1 MSQVLT
7 EEIAKKALQNF
18 FQQQKPFVLFGT
30 GTSCALDIRFGMDA
44 LREHLLSAV
53 PKKTLNPNQR
63 KQWDSVVD
71 RLNNGYDLESAM
83 NDVQDEILSK
93 IIIKST
99 ATFVA
104 TLDRDYGVKILIG
117 KKVWPA
123 LSFFKRLVDRLPETD
138 RVLHV
143 ATTNYDLLAEYA
155 FEKEGI
161 PYITGFSGGICRRMD
176 WKQAG
181 RGMTR
186 FERTLIRR
194 STYKDK
200 PKLIKHIRLYKVHGS
215 LNTFELG
222 STIVENNAW
231 IFEYPDELERIMIT
245 PGTAKYKRLHDY
257 RPELLGE
264 YDQSVEKHSAFLFI
278 GFGFNDNQLTNNA
291 IKRKL
296 EEQECPALII
306 TRDSNPRIEACLK
319 KCKNLWL
326 VCKNPGGGNNGSYV
340 FNSRYSDGLVIKE
353 KQLWDLEVF
362 IKEIL
367 GG

>member
-18 FQQQKPFVLFGT
+18 FLQKPFVLFGT

-44 LREHLLSAV
+44 LREHLLSDI
-53 PKKTLNPNQR
+53 PKNPLNLDQR
-63 KQWDSVVD
+63 KQWGSVVD
-71 RLNNGYDLESAM
+71 KLNNRYDLESAM
-83 NDVQDEILSK
+83 NDVQDENLTK
-93 IIIKST
+93 IIIEST
-99 ATFVA
+99 AKFVA
-104 TLDRDYGVKILIG
+104 ALDRDYGVKILMG
-117 KKVWPA
+117 KTFWPA
-123 LSFFKRLVDRLPETD
+123 LSFFKRLVEGLPESD
-138 RVLHV
+138 RALHV

-161 PYITGFSGGICRRMD
+161 PYITGFFGGICRRMD

-181 RGMTR
+181 RGMTC
-186 FERTLIRR
+186 FERTLVRK
-194 STYKDK
+194 TYKDI

-215 LNTFELG
+215 LNTFGLG
-222 STIVENNAW
+222 SAIVENNAW
-231 IFEYPDELERIMIT
+231 IFEYPNELERIMIT

-264 YDQSVEKHSAFLFI
+264 YDQAVEKHSAFLFI

-296 EEQECPALII
+296 EEQECPCLII
-306 TRDSNPRIEACLK
+306 TRDSNSRIEAFLK

-326 VCKNPGGGNNGSYV
+326 VCKHPGGGNNGSYI

-353 KQLWDLEVF
+353 KHLWDLEIF
-362 IKEIL
+362 TKEIL

>member
-18 FQQQKPFVLFGT
+18 FLQKPFVLFGT
-30 GTSCALDIRFGMDA
+30 GTSCAVDTCFGMEALRKHLLLDI
-44 LREHLLSAV
+44 
-53 PKKTLNPNQR
+53 PKNHLNPVQS
-63 KQWDSVVD
+63 KQWDSVID
-71 RLNNGYDLESAM
+71 KLNSNHDLESAM
-83 NDVQDEILSK
+83 NDVQDENLTK
-93 IIIKST
+93 IIIEST

-104 TLDRDYGVKILIG
+104 TLDKDYGVKILMG
-117 KKVWPA
+117 KRFWPA
-123 LSFFKRLVDRLPETD
+123 LSFFKRLVEGLPETD

-161 PYITGFSGGICRRMD
+161 PYITGFYGGICRRMD

-181 RGMTR
+181 RGMTY
-186 FERTLIRR
+186 FERTLIRK
-194 STYKDK
+194 TYKDI
-200 PKLIKHIRLYKVHGS
+200 PRLIKHIRLYKVHGS
-215 LNTFELG
+215 LNAFGLG
-222 STIVENNAW
+222 SVIVENNAW
-231 IFEYPDELERIMIT
+231 IFECPDELERIMIT

-264 YDQSVEKHSAFLFI
+264 YDQAIEKHSAFLFI

-291 IKRKL
+291 IKHKL
-296 EEQECPALII
+296 EEQECPGLII
-306 TRDSNPRIEACLK
+306 TRDSNPRIEAFLK

-326 VCKNPGGGNNGSYV
+326 VCKHPGGGNNGSYI

-353 KQLWDLEVF
+353 KHLWDLDIF
-362 IKEIL
+362 TKEIL